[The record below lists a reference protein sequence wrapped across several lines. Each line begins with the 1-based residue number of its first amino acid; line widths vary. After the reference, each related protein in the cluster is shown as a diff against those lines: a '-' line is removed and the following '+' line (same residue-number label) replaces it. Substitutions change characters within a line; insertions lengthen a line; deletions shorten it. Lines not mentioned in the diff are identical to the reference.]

1 MTIIMA
7 AFFELMAKSRVYL
20 GAHTLNEVLHG
31 SLIGITLAMIGHFKV
46 KPYVVRI
53 PEMLFSDE

>member
-1 MTIIMA
+1 MA
-7 AFFELMAKSRVYL
+7 ALFELMAKSRVYL